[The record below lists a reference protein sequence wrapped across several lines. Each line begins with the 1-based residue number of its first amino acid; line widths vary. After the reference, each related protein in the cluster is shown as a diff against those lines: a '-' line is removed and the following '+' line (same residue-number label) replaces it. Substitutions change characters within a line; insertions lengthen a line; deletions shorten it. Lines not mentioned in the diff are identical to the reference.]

1 MQVSPNHPSLA
12 GHFPGHPV
20 VPAVVLLD
28 CVRTALAAHLRRAA
42 TIVTLPAVKFCAPVP
57 PGEEFEVRFTDGPG
71 GRMNFEIRVAEKP
84 CVTGTLTHK

>member
-28 CVRTALAAHLRRAA
+28 CVQTALGTHLQRAA
-42 TIVTLPAVKFCAPVP
+42 TIATFPAVKFHAPVP
-57 PGEEFEVRFTDGPG
+57 PGEEFEVRFAESPG
-71 GRMNFEIRVAEKP
+71 GRLNFEIRVAEKS